1 MEMGRPDE
9 WCLHFISICIATT
22 NMMGGAAD
30 LIENGKNG
38 IIVPVGD
45 ANALAEGRCF
55 MAEHS
60 AEAAQMAAEAVKIRE
75 TGCQKK

>member
-22 NMMGGAAD
+22 NMMGGVAE

-38 IIVPVGD
+38 IIVLVKD
-45 ANALAEGRCF
+45 ANALAEALCY

-60 AEAAQMAAEAVKIRE
+60 AEAA
-75 TGCQKK
+75 